1 VAQPRRRLAI
11 ASSLLLI
18 GIHLALFGSNLSN
31 PGISQFDEFLSVDRT
46 LGFLR
51 TGDFLTTYT
60 NCRPCWIKPPLQFYL
75 GALSTKLGLTPVVA
89 LRLWSATFA
98 ALSLWLVV
106 LLTLRLRP
114 EQPWCAPTAV
124 LFCASSAFFAEFTHR
139 AMLETGYVFFILLA
153 VYGVTRAT
161 ENSTFWILWAAGCG
175 FGTLQKVPM
184 AWPISLIWMYGLYRS
199 GSLPGLRAL
208 LRDKWFRVSLVL
220 NLLLTAAWP
229 MIQTIK
235 YGAIYRRVAPSRW
248 IFRLTTG
255 VESHDGK
262 GLGFN
267 LGWLNWLLTD
277 SWLFWV
283 LTFAILIW
291 VFCNPTLRQETSLW
305 LLAPVVPVLLGF
317 TFGGG
322 PFGEY
327 YILTFMPLVAVV
339 TAILLGKLIQ
349 REHLLLLIA
358 LFVFLASGKNLAQ
371 ANLHGADE
379 TLFDLRASCDRLSSH
394 LRPGETP
401 LFFAYD
407 DPFSAAFGVLDQPI
421 EICTVGKF
429 PEAGQDYLAVVRL
442 SRLDEIQQR
451 WLGRSEVLETVGRF
465 ATVRL
470 DSNRLPQDPGERL

>member
-1 VAQPRRRLAI
+1 
-11 ASSLLLI
+11 
-18 GIHLALFGSNLSN
+18 
-31 PGISQFDEFLSVDRT
+31 
-46 LGFLR
+46 
-51 TGDFLTTYT
+51 
-60 NCRPCWIKPPLQFYL
+60 
-75 GALSTKLGLTPVVA
+75 
-89 LRLWSATFA
+89 
-98 ALSLWLVV
+98 
-106 LLTLRLRP
+106 
-114 EQPWCAPTAV
+114 
-124 LFCASSAFFAEFTHR
+124 
-139 AMLETGYVFFILLA
+139 MLETGYVFFILLA

-358 LFVFLASGKNLAQ
+358 LFVFLASGKNLAP

-379 TLFDLRASCDRLSSH
+379 TL
-394 LRPGETP
+394 
-401 LFFAYD
+401 
-407 DPFSAAFGVLDQPI
+407 VLDQPI

>member
-1 VAQPRRRLAI
+1 
-11 ASSLLLI
+11 
-18 GIHLALFGSNLSN
+18 
-31 PGISQFDEFLSVDRT
+31 
-46 LGFLR
+46 
-51 TGDFLTTYT
+51 
-60 NCRPCWIKPPLQFYL
+60 
-75 GALSTKLGLTPVVA
+75 
-89 LRLWSATFA
+89 
-98 ALSLWLVV
+98 
-106 LLTLRLRP
+106 
-114 EQPWCAPTAV
+114 
-124 LFCASSAFFAEFTHR
+124 
-139 AMLETGYVFFILLA
+139 M
-153 VYGVTRAT
+153 
-161 ENSTFWILWAAGCG
+161 
-175 FGTLQKVPM
+175 
-184 AWPISLIWMYGLYRS
+184 
-199 GSLPGLRAL
+199 
-208 LRDKWFRVSLVL
+208 
-220 NLLLTAAWP
+220 
-229 MIQTIK
+229 
-235 YGAIYRRVAPSRW
+235 
-248 IFRLTTG
+248 
-255 VESHDGK
+255 
-262 GLGFN
+262 
-267 LGWLNWLLTD
+267 
-277 SWLFWV
+277 
-283 LTFAILIW
+283 
-291 VFCNPTLRQETSLW
+291 
-305 LLAPVVPVLLGF
+305 VPVLLGF